1 MIAYESENGTQDEAI
16 KSMMYTFSILHYH
29 GESVGR
35 TLLMSIERLQDYYRE
50 TGNQHFIELAEWELL
65 AYLSIGF
72 SIPQDLMI
80 EQFIQERNIR
90 EKAQYGKRGK
100 KVLANKSQV
109 RAMIGK
115 WMPSRTMP
123 MTIGEVVD
131 DIIEKVNCKSL
142 GTWQYAYR
150 RKSNVKN
157 DTMGEERY
165 ELIITEQECFFWD
178 LKNNKFFIFEED
190 TISDTDCDIG

>member
-1 MIAYESENGTQDEAI
+1 MMVYKNSAQDEAV
-16 KSMMYTFSILHYH
+16 KSMMYTFSILHYN
-29 GESVGR
+29 GEPLGR

-65 AYLSIGF
+65 AYLSLGF
-72 SIPQDLMI
+72 SIPHNSMI

-90 EKAQYGKRGK
+90 EKAQYEKRGK

-131 DIIEKVNCKSL
+131 DIIEKVNSRSL
-142 GTWQYAYR
+142 GTWQ
-150 RKSNVKN
+150 
-157 DTMGEERY
+157 
-165 ELIITEQECFFWD
+165 
-178 LKNNKFFIFEED
+178 
-190 TISDTDCDIG
+190 